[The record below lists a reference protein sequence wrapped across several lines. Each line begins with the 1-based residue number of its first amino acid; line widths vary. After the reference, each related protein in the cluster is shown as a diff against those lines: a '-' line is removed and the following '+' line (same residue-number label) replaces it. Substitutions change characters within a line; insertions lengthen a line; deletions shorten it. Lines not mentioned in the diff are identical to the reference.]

1 MTIKLPYKSF
11 CWGLGTTSF
20 RTKNFNKTI
29 ERQLDLLDQFWRLPE
44 NKGVSWTGNN
54 TFHAKYYDFMKD
66 KGFVIGEAK
75 NKPKDARE
83 KTSGLVDIGLISDER
98 KITEAGRTLL
108 EISRSND
115 FLTDNIL
122 QIPKDSYI
130 YLKRA
135 SKLI

>member
-29 ERQLDLLDQFWRLPE
+29 ERQLDLLDQFWCLPE

-54 TFHAKYYDFMKD
+54 TLQAKYYDFMKD

-98 KITEAGRTLL
+98 KIPEAGPGTPPPAGPG
-108 EISRSND
+108 
-115 FLTDNIL
+115 TGGGGG
-122 QIPKDSYI
+122 
-130 YLKRA
+130 
-135 SKLI
+135 